1 MISFLAFLSIVM
13 SLVWSQI
20 YSFRRVSSPAQRR
33 QTKWVVFGATLAV
46 AGSFPFQLP
55 VDFSLVGGDT
65 PLALLLLR
73 TGFALSFLLIP
84 LSISVAVL
92 RSHLFDIDVLIN
104 RTLVYGLLTTVLI
117 GLYFGAIVV
126 LQRLFVVTTG
136 EKSTFAVVASTLA
149 IAALFNPLRWR
160 IQSLID
166 RGFYRKKYDARKT
179 LESFSAKLRDET
191 DLDALSDDLLGA
203 VRETMQ
209 PEHVTLWLRPD
220 PVSKDRRVD

>member
-1 MISFLAFLSIVM
+1 MISFLAFLGIVV

-46 AGSFPFQLP
+46 AGSFPFRLP
-55 VDFSLVGGDT
+55 VDLSLVGGDT
-65 PLALLLLR
+65 PLSLLLH
-73 TGFALSFLLIP
+73 TGFVLSFLLIP

-104 RTLVYGLLTTVLI
+104 RTIVYGLLTAMLI

-126 LQRLFVVTTG
+126 LQRLFVATTG
-136 EKSTFAVVASTLA
+136 EKSTLAVVASTLA
-149 IAALFNPLRWR
+149 IAALFNPLRR
-160 IQSLID
+160 RTQLFID
-166 RGFYRKKYDARKT
+166 RGFYRNKYDARKT

-191 DLDALSDDLLGA
+191 DLDALSDDLVGA

-220 PVSKDRRVD
+220 TGSRNRQAD